1 MSELNFLNLGL
12 AGAALLA
19 MIMVVQ
25 YFLKALKE
33 RDEKVKERDTL
44 FMNFIAIQQKDFQ
57 ELVKNHIT
65 CNTNSMTNLEKSNIR
80 LVDAIQEFI
89 KFSSKKLKKK
99 VSI

>member
-25 YFLKALKE
+25 YFLKSLKE
-33 RDEKVKERDTL
+33 RDEKAKERDTL
-44 FMNFIAIQQKDFQ
+44 FMNFINKQQEDFQ

-80 LVDAIQEFI
+80 LVDSIQQFI
-89 KFSSKKLKKK
+89 KISGRKLKVKIK
-99 VSI
+99 